1 MKISTIYSALF
12 AALAIGVSAGPVP
25 VSTGI
30 DIITADT
37 THEFVPR
44 AGPAK
49 VPAGKT
55 PGKAPGKAPA
65 KAPAAAPVVPV
76 KTERYKD
83 AIAAAGKTLAPNTW
97 HVFTMEWDLSKVV
110 PGSTESEKELAQLQR
125 DLGFSHVAVVA
136 GMIKE
141 IKKGRGKNEKI
152 TLDFDAY
159 FMDLKKA
166 EDKVASILRSPTRFG
181 AVSDRQKLKYSKQ
194 TTAAK
199 GSLANMTKVGKGYFL
214 EAGHQ
219 VYSVKTNNCATFRDS
234 VLPDL

>member
-25 VSTGI
+25 VSTGV

-65 KAPAAAPVVPV
+65 KAPAVAPVVPV
-76 KTERYKD
+76 KTERYKQ
-83 AIAAAGKTLAPNTW
+83 AIASAGKTLAPNTW
-97 HVFTMEWDLSKVV
+97 HVFTIEWDLSEVV
-110 PGSTESEKELAQLQR
+110 SGTTESEKELAQLQH
-125 DLGFSHVAVVA
+125 DLKFSHVAVVA

-141 IKKGRGKNEKI
+141 IKEGRGKNEKI

-159 FMDLKKA
+159 FMDLMKGP
-166 EDKVASILRSPTRFG
+166 DKVASVLRGPKRLEALSPK
-181 AVSDRQKLKYSKQ
+181 QKLKHSKQ

-199 GSLANMTKVGKGYFL
+199 GSLANMTKWGKAYFT

-219 VYSVKTNNCATFRDS
+219 VYSVKTNNCATFRDA
-234 VLPDL
+234 VLPKL